1 MKKIRIVVSLLIVL
15 TICGITFF
23 LRSYNEKENTK
34 KMLELEILYKHQ
46 NKAFGMCR
54 DNHDARLYFHGS
66 DEIDKK
72 YILLATIV
80 YSGDQDK
87 YVLTEQDIVTYL
99 SNEYDESGQLRV
111 YNRPAAIDDYI
122 EWYYHGGDEKVLEYR
137 SEINAYLREN
147 TDIERI
153 NDISYEKLVEV
164 VQQYQAEN
172 GPYSP
177 EEDDNSGI
185 PKGDFN
191 EQEMYEIS
199 QEIVKEYG
207 NDATPE
213 EIEEVVNRYKEE
225 KQKSVSN

>member
-1 MKKIRIVVSLLIVL
+1 MRKIIKIAIPLI
-15 TICGITFF
+15 IIIACISAFF
-23 LRSYNEKENTK
+23 VHRYKVKVRNEQ
-34 KMLELEILYKHQ
+34 LQLAILYKHQ
-46 NKAFGMCR
+46 NKAFGMCQ
-54 DNHDARLYFHGS
+54 DNFDDRLYFHGS
-66 DEIDKK
+66 DEIDKG
-72 YILLATIV
+72 YILIATIV

-87 YVLTEQDIVTYL
+87 YELTEEDVVTYL
-99 SNEYDESGQLRV
+99 SSEYDESGQLRV

-185 PKGDFN
+185 PKGDFT
-191 EQEMYEIS
+191 EQELYEIS

-225 KQKSVSN
+225 KQ